1 MVYQPCRTMV
11 QQCVIAGSLAL
22 SCLWSTSILAR
33 TCPVYNFSESV
44 MQGATLSAPNRRVGT
59 VTLELEKGLL
69 QPQLEAFITTQFPVD
84 TIDWRVSPH
93 YQWPATFTLQAP
105 NAQEVLE
112 RLITPY
118 QFAVTFYANRSAV
131 ISYRYSSSEAL

>member
-22 SCLWSTSILAR
+22 SCLWSTSVLAR
-33 TCPVYNFSESV
+33 TCPVYKFSETV
-44 MQGATLSAPNRRVGT
+44 MQDTTSSTPSRRGEV
-59 VTLELEKGLL
+59 VALELEKGLL

-93 YQWPATFTLQAP
+93 YHWPATFTLQAA

-131 ISYRYSSSEAL
+131 VSYRYSSSEAL

>member
-11 QQCVIAGSLAL
+11 HQCVIASSLAL

-33 TCPVYNFSESV
+33 TCPAYNFSETT
-44 MQGATLSAPNRRVGT
+44 MQDVPLSEPTRRSGEVI
-59 VTLELEKGLL
+59 LELNKGLL
-69 QPQLEAFITTQFPVD
+69 QPQLEAFITSQFPVD

-93 YQWPATFTLQAP
+93 YQWPATFTLHAP

-131 ISYRYSSSEAL
+131 VSYRYSSSEAL